1 MSNNINRLVFN
12 VGKNMLRYI
21 TEPISTKKV
30 EYITV
35 NQCSGENCIF
45 YNADDSYAELYCS
58 KFCPKARVVMPIVKP
73 LLKVSPVKKPLLK
86 LLNPKGIYTAKL
98 CPNIYSYIAQKQI
111 AEKQYIRLS
120 ATQVK
125 QVLALFANA
134 DSNGII
140 KSISKNDLAS
150 AINCTEK
157 TIENNN
163 RVLSKLGII
172 SISKSIVD
180 EGKLCIIINN
190 YRDQYKK
197 YGSGYYVMS
206 GEMFSTL
213 VGIENVNALRLA
225 IHSLIKDDMNSVV
238 NNVTK
243 FSREELKHI
252 LPSHANTYSAIKNII
267 STFVSDVKAN
277 VFNWKDE
284 SECFIVNIDRAYD
297 GKVIKK
303 DLSAKFEN
311 DFMEA
316 ISSNYS
322 SSDENITEESLREK
336 FSKDIEDL
344 VSMSFEYGFDIV
356 KKFAIQALSIKE
368 DIKTFGAYVRK
379 LICTLKQQGKIDLT

>member
-12 VGKNMLRYI
+12 VGKKMLRYI
-21 TEPISTKKV
+21 TEPIATKKV
-30 EYITV
+30 EYVTV

-45 YNADDSYAELYCS
+45 FNADDSYSKLYCS
-58 KFCPKARVVMPIVKP
+58 KFCPKTRVVMPIVKP
-73 LLKVSPVKKPLLK
+73 LLRVSPVKKTLLK
-86 LLNPKGIYTAKL
+86 LINPKGIYTAKPCL
-98 CPNIYSYIAQKQI
+98 KIRAFIAQKQI
-111 AEKQYIRLS
+111 SERQYLRLS
-120 ATQVK
+120 ATQIK

-134 DSNGII
+134 NSGGII
-140 KSISKNDLAS
+140 KSISKSDLAS

-172 SISKSIVD
+172 SISKSIVE

-190 YRDQYKK
+190 YRDQYKES
-197 YGSGYYVMS
+197 GSGYYVMS

-213 VGIENVNALRLA
+213 VQIENVNALRLA

-243 FSREELKHI
+243 FSRKELKNI
-252 LPSHANTYSAIKNII
+252 LPSHANTYTSIKNII
-267 STFVSDVKAN
+267 GTFVSDVKTN

-284 SECFIVNIDRAYD
+284 TEYFIVNIDRAYD

-303 DLSAKFEN
+303 DLSVKFEN
-311 DFMEA
+311 DFMKA
-316 ISSNYS
+316 ISESYS
-322 SSDENITEESLREK
+322 ADENINEESLKEK
-336 FSKDIEDL
+336 FSRDIKDL
-344 VSMSFEYGFDIV
+344 VSMSFEYGFDVV
-356 KKFAIQALSIKE
+356 KKVALHALSIKD

-379 LICTLKQQGKIDLT
+379 LISTLPQQGKIDLT